1 MSYLPTP
8 QTVYFL
14 DNVTSS
20 CTLGG
25 IVSNAF
31 QRSVNMP
38 CFHNASQTHLASQSV
53 VQIMASATNDSDT
66 NYVLARIGLS
76 PSPYSTNTKIGA
88 SLAHK
93 SSVTM
98 QPIVA
103 LTYQDKPTQLT
114 SSILDTGDVVTADNL
129 NVFVISCGVI
139 S

>member
-14 DNVTSS
+14 DNSTSS

-25 IVSNAF
+25 IVSNVF

-38 CFHNASQTHLASQSV
+38 CFHSASQTHIASQSLI
-53 VQIMASATNDSDT
+53 QIMARGTNDSDT

-76 PSPYSTNTKIGA
+76 PSGHSSNTQIGA

-103 LTYQDKPTQLT
+103 LTYQDKPTQIA

-129 NVFVISCGVI
+129 NVFVISCGAI